1 MANIFEYIVRLK
13 DQASAAAD
21 KIKKA
26 LDSVPQSVE
35 RINVANAAM
44 SSRAIHAFE
53 RVRNAARQLSQTVV
67 QAGKTI
73 SQKVSEWR
81 SDFFKSLPGANLIT
95 NPLALAGAATGGFW
109 LAAQKAMDAG
119 KEKMKLQVL
128 TGSDEIGATLYDSL
142 TKYATDTVFGNELY
156 GMATQMLANGIRD
169 SDVMPVMKQ
178 LGDISMGDSEKLGQ
192 LSLAFAQINGKGHLA
207 GQELL
212 QLINGGFN
220 PLQVIS
226 EKTGETMESLQKRM
240 SKGEI
245 SINDVRMAMDIA
257 TGPGGKFN
265 DMLQKVANTP
275 YGQLENLKGQLS
287 QMMIEIGQVFI
298 PIATKFM
305 NIISW
310 IGEKMG
316 PYLKPV
322 VIILASMAV
331 GLLAVA
337 AAQWAWNS
345 ALFAIP
351 IVALI
356 GVIVYVISL
365 LDGWGNAWN
374 NLMSGMRNKWNAFT
388 SSFKLIWLGTVDAF
402 MRGIELIQKGW
413 YKVKSLWDSEG
424 ANKGLKKLNDEAE
437 QRSRQIAYQKGLTET
452 YNKIADDAFGNVL
465 GKNGLHRNSAT
476 LSGTVNKIKDAVLPG
491 GANPTGAPVAPGDKT
506 KPSRDAVATGGT
518 KNTTINIQIGKQ
530 IESLTVVSNNLKE
543 GAMKIRDIIVEEMTR
558 AAGMAGA
565 LAG

>member
-275 YGQLENLKGQLS
+275 YGQLKNLKGQLS

-345 ALFAIP
+345 ALFANP

>member
-275 YGQLENLKGQLS
+275 YGQLKNLEGQLS

-345 ALFAIP
+345 ALFANP

>member
-95 NPLALAGAATGGFW
+95 NPLALAGAAIGGFW

-275 YGQLENLKGQLS
+275 YGQLKNLKGQLS

-345 ALFAIP
+345 ALFANP

>member
-275 YGQLENLKGQLS
+275 YGQLKNLEGQLS